1 MRRPIGSGASAWGGH
16 KVIPRNPKINFTA
29 ALPHWA
35 PNPTFAQIINAGST
49 SLPYVEPYLNKVMAA
64 ASKQIAD
71 ATLQRDIA
79 LFMAQEGNHYR
90 QHKLF
95 NKQLHAR
102 YPGLPALE
110 AKLGNDLETMFRE
123 RSLKFNA
130 SYCEGFES
138 LGIIHAEFFFEQI
151 PDLLE
156 GADTR
161 VVDLW
166 KWHLAEEF
174 EHRTVCYDVHFALGS
189 GYFARVGGFLYALRH
204 LGAYGKRVS
213 EYLMSVDREAMT
225 PEDSARSRRS
235 AIRYNRRFLRFAWP
249 KLLKILSPFY
259 DPRRK
264 RPPRG
269 AAAFLDGIGAA
280 V

>member
-1 MRRPIGSGASAWGGH
+1 
-16 KVIPRNPKINFTA
+16 
-29 ALPHWA
+29 
-35 PNPTFAQIINAGST
+35 
-49 SLPYVEPYLNKVMAA
+49 MAA
-64 ASKQIAD
+64 AAKQIAD
-71 ATLQRDIA
+71 PALQRDIA

-95 NKQLHAR
+95 NRHLYAR
-102 YPGLPALE
+102 YPGLAALE
-110 AKLGNDLETMFRE
+110 AELGRDLETMFQE

-156 GADTR
+156 GADPR

-174 EHRTVCYDVHFALGS
+174 EHRSVCFDVHYALGS
-189 GYFARVGGFLYALRH
+189 GYFARVGGFFYALRH

-213 EYLMSVDREAMT
+213 EYLLSVDRETMK
-225 PEDSARSRRS
+225 PEESVRSRR
-235 AIRYNRRFLRFAWP
+235 AAKQHNRRFLRFAAP
-249 KLLKILSPFY
+249 KLLKILSPYY
-259 DPRRK
+259 DPRHK
-264 RPPRG
+264 RPPYGAATFLDRIG
-269 AAAFLDGIGAA
+269 AAA
-280 V
+280 